1 MKKKSLGDA
10 AQISGVLVPGVLLT
24 LTKFSW
30 NKFPEPESGV
40 KSFEKAETRKVL
52 IVPAPMTFPET
63 FQFVPV
69 SPVPDTGGF
78 WNVTTDESKV
88 KSPWN
93 PTRLSAPLS
102 VVVVTI

>member
-10 AQISGVLVPGVLLT
+10 AQISGVLAPGVLLT

-40 KSFEKAETRKVL
+40 KSFEKAETRNVL

-69 SPVPDTGGF
+69 SPVPDTGGL
-78 WNVTTDESKV
+78 WNVKTDESKV

-93 PTRLSAPLS
+93 PTRLSPLLS